1 MTTFLALFRAGH
13 DTATIA
19 KMTGCTEACV
29 YNMMHREK
37 LGEIDQRL
45 VEKRKRAKTA
55 ASFKRY
61 FERSNA

>member
-1 MTTFLALFRAGH
+1 MTFLALFRAGH

-37 LGEIDQRL
+37 LGEIDQSLARMPWRDKKL
-45 VEKRKRAKTA
+45 RQYAG
-55 ASFKRY
+55 
-61 FERSNA
+61 FERGKE